1 MLPPPNSWEER
12 RSRSQYKSTSNCAE
26 VSALQG
32 ILIGMESSERTQ
44 VCVRWYFNQGADV
57 WQNFNY
63 VISSQPLD
71 FPPKCQST
79 RIIPEKNKP
88 YKINS
93 VVTSSKCMMIFDD
106 VNSCNIFQWY
116 CQDKRYP
123 PLRANNRSGPQE
135 MPCPAL
141 SGANFN
147 PTVTVPRQQSQRR
160 TQQKIYEN
168 IWKFLISFQ
177 NLFISYH
184 ILSYWEK
191 IFYPSPS
198 PPQ

>member
-1 MLPPPNSWEER
+1 MRER
-12 RSRSQYKSTSNCAE
+12 RYAHADTSTRARRFDKNS
-26 VSALQG
+26 
-32 ILIGMESSERTQ
+32 IM
-44 VCVRWYFNQGADV
+44 WYNK
-57 WQNFNY
+57 
-63 VISSQPLD
+63 PTTR

-79 RIIPEKNKP
+79 RIIPDKKNKP
-88 YKINS
+88 YKIS
-93 VVTSSKCMMIFDD
+93 SEVTSSKCMMIFNDI
-106 VNSCNIFQWY
+106 NSCNIFQRY
-116 CQDKRYP
+116 CQDNQYP

-147 PTVTVPRQQSQRR
+147 PTVTVPRQQTKRR

-168 IWKFLISFQ
+168 IWRYMTTYENIWKYMKISHF
-177 NLFISYH
+177 FSESFY

-198 PPQ
+198 PLQ

>member
-12 RSRSQYKSTSNCAE
+12 RSRSQYKSTCNCAE

-57 WQNFNY
+57 WQNFNN
-63 VISSQPLD
+63 VISTQPLD
-71 FPPKCQST
+71 FPQMPIHQDNS
-79 RIIPEKNKP
+79 RKNKP

-177 NLFISYH
+177 NLFISYD
-184 ILSYWEK
+184 IEK
-191 IFYPSPS
+191 QIFYPSPS